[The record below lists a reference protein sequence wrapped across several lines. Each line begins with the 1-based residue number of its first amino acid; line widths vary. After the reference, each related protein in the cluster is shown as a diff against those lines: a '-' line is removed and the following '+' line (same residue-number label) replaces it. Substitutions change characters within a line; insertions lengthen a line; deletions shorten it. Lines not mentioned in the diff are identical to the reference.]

1 MRRALAAAVLT
12 ALALTGCAAED
23 EPSTAEEPTPAASQ
37 SPSESASTEPSPS
50 PSPGDDADDDAGD
63 DADDDALEIEIE
75 GGRVEPNGKRVK
87 VTAGEPVVLEI
98 ASDRAAEL
106 HVHSSPEQVLQVKR
120 GESRIELT
128 IKTPGVVDVEEHESG
143 IVVLQLEVR

>member
-23 EPSTAEEPTPAASQ
+23 EPATAEAPTPAASQ
-37 SPSESASTEPSPS
+37 SPSQDPSGSASTESSPT
-50 PSPGDDADDDAGD
+50 PGPGDDP
-63 DADDDALEIEIE
+63 DDDALEIEIE
-75 GGRVEPNGKRVK
+75 GDRVEPNGKRVK
-87 VTAGEPVVLEI
+87 VSAGEPVVLEVE
-98 ASDRAAEL
+98 SDRAAEL